1 MGGLDGD
8 FSCADCG
15 IADEAFCGAFCGKLY
30 PNYLCNFCFN
40 EMKLSWFCSILFGSM
55 KSNVILF
62 NVIWFCNE

>member
-30 PNYLCNFCFN
+30 PNYLCNFCLN
-40 EMKLSWFCSILFGSM
+40 EMKLS
-55 KSNVILF
+55 
-62 NVIWFCNE
+62 

>member
-15 IADEAFCGAFCGKLY
+15 IADEAFCGAFYEEFCGKLY

-40 EMKLSWFCSILFGSM
+40 EMKLSWFFSMLSGSM
-55 KSNVILF
+55 K
-62 NVIWFCNE
+62 